1 MAPGLAMARA
11 GRVVCTTGVKGWLQG
26 GVCWAEMAE
35 AKEATPLTLATPV
48 SKVKGVTARQAEALT
63 AMGLRTVAHLVAH
76 LPLRHEK
83 HEAEAAIAD
92 LTPGHIVSTRG
103 EITATR
109 LTRKGPKSRFQAVML
124 DSTGRIDLVWF
135 NQPYLKDK
143 IQPGLKVRIHGEL
156 GTFNGGLQVANP
168 KWEAIRGEDEP
179 PAIDERIRPV
189 YPASEALPTAQ
200 IEKIIAGVLGDALPL
215 IEDHLPEAFRNA
227 RNLPGLAEAY
237 RMQHAPETFDEAN
250 ASRRR
255 LAYDEL
261 LFLQLGVGMK
271 RAHLRLALKAPKLR
285 HTAAIDRHI
294 RERLGFV
301 LTPYQDEVIAEIVKD
316 LSSTR
321 PTNRLIQGDV
331 GSGKTVVALY
341 AMLLAVADG
350 HQAALMAPTEILAE
364 QHYAGISRTLAGSRV
379 RTALLTGN
387 VTGREREGLLTRLEG
402 GEIDLLIGTHAVLTE
417 RVRFK
422 SLAVAIIDEQHR
434 FGVEQRAS
442 LRAKASDAT
451 STPHALVMTAT
462 PIPRTIAITL
472 FGDLDSSSI
481 RGLPPGRTP
490 VVTRYH
496 AFSNRAFVYRE
507 VDERLA
513 RGEQAFIVVPAIEP
527 GEVDASGAAIRD
539 VATVLHDLERTHLRG
554 RRLAALHG
562 KLHRDTRD
570 AVMERFR
577 AGQIDALVAT
587 TVIEVGVDV
596 PNATVM
602 VVEQADRFGLAQLHQ
617 LRGRVGRGSA
627 ASVCELIADPV
638 TEEAKQ
644 RLRVMETVSDG
655 FVLAEHDL
663 DLRGP
668 GELFGARQ
676 SGVAPLKVADLVAD
690 RELLAM
696 ARRDAMAWIA
706 KSPTLSRPEEATLKR
721 RLLKAHGGD
730 LGLADV
736 G

>member
-1 MAPGLAMARA
+1 MTSL
-11 GRVVCTTGVKGWLQG
+11 
-26 GVCWAEMAE
+26 
-35 AKEATPLTLATPV
+35 
-48 SKVKGVTARQAEALT
+48 KGVTARQAEVLT
-63 AMGLRTVAHLVAH
+63 AMGLRTLGHLIAH

-83 HEAEAAIAD
+83 HEAEAAITD
-92 LTPGHIVSTRG
+92 LTPGHIISTRG

-109 LTRKGPKSRFQAVML
+109 LTRKGPKSRFQAVLL

-135 NQPYLKDK
+135 NQPYLHGK

-156 GTFNGGLQVANP
+156 TTFGGALQVANP
-168 KWEAIRGEDEP
+168 KWEAIASSED
-179 PAIDERIRPV
+179 PAPIDERIRPV
-189 YPASEALPTAQ
+189 YPASETLPTAQ
-200 IEKIIAGVLGDALPL
+200 IEKIIAAHLPTALPL
-215 IEDHLPEAFRNA
+215 ILDHLPDSFRIA
-227 RNLPGLAEAY
+227 RNMPSLADAY
-237 RMQHAPETFDEAN
+237 RMQHAPESFDETN
-250 ASRRR
+250 AARRR

-271 RAHLRLALKAPKLR
+271 RAHLRLHLKAPKLR
-285 HTAAIDRHI
+285 HTPAIDRHI
-294 RERLGFV
+294 RERLGFT
-301 LTPYQDEVIAEIVKD
+301 LTPHQDEVIAEIVKD

-350 HQAALMAPTEILAE
+350 HQAAIMAPTEILAE
-364 QHYAGISRTLAGSRV
+364 QHFASISRILKGSRV

-387 VTGREREGLLTRLEG
+387 VTGKERESLLTRLLA
-402 GEIDLLIGTHAVLTE
+402 GEIDILIGTHAVLTDH
-417 RVRFK
+417 VRFK

-442 LRAKASDAT
+442 LRAKASDES

-481 RGLPPGRTP
+481 RGLPPGRAP
-490 VVTRYH
+490 IITRFH
-496 AFSNRAFVYRE
+496 AFANRSFVYKE
-507 VDERLA
+507 LDERLA
-513 RGEQAFIVVPAIEP
+513 QGDQAYIVVPAIEP
-527 GEVDASGAAIRD
+527 GEVDASGTPIRD
-539 VATVLHDLERTHLRG
+539 VATVLADLERNHLRG

-570 AVMERFR
+570 AVMEKFR

-596 PNATVM
+596 PNATAM
-602 VVEQADRFGLAQLHQ
+602 IVEQADRFGLAQLHQ
-617 LRGRVGRGSA
+617 LRGRVGRGSKP
-627 ASVCELIADPV
+627 SICELIADPM
-638 TEEAKQ
+638 TEEARQ
-644 RLRVMETVSDG
+644 RLRIMETVSDG
-655 FVLAEHDL
+655 FQLAEHDL

-696 ARRDAMAWIA
+696 ARRDAIQWIEQ
-706 KSPTLSRPEEATLKR
+706 SPTLSKPEEALLKR